1 MKFNKRYSID
11 SLSRGTDEDQHGL
24 MFVNSQGMTDLTGV
38 IVLGASIDTVRQI
51 FSGVP
56 RLDMIERLNGYLE
69 EKENIITLEGRGV
82 WHFSRMSKKSG
93 YRYKLQNNEFGLII
107 LFCSWYGMIDN
118 EGSHLKFELSPHF
131 ILTRTPKQI
140 KDYLG
145 SKIGGLAGLFLD
157 DYKAHGVAIHQAC
170 DYQGFDLPDDFITRF
185 ATSSRTVRNFDGI
198 STLDLSGFSDAVATY
213 GGKSQERNYTIGKP
227 QSVQMCLYGKTQE
240 VIKSDKVDYFYEQW
254 QIYSLGA
261 YDDTKDVRRIEAR
274 VHHTIIREIG
284 LGMGLEFEEFS
295 QVVPYLTDI
304 WRYALQRNRLMVS
317 AKNLS
322 QGYVEPFWQL
332 LMEDVEFYCPAK
344 AVKIVRKKKEAV
356 DPISKNITSVLGN
369 YLSIVARQGLSVE
382 RVMAQLRALHIYD
395 DIVAYYRRRGL
406 SEVDLKNFVK
416 EGLQR
421 RRIYGK
427 AA

>member
-1 MKFNKRYSID
+1 MKLNKRYSID

-38 IVLGASIDTVRQI
+38 TVLGASIDTVRQI

-56 RLDMIERLNGYLE
+56 KLDMLERLNGYLE
-69 EKENIITLEGRGV
+69 EKENVVSVYGV
-82 WHFSRMSKKSG
+82 DWHFSRMSKKSG
-93 YRYKLQNNEFGLII
+93 YRYKLQNNEVGLII

-131 ILTRTPKQI
+131 ILSRSPAAI

-145 SKIGGLAGLFLD
+145 IACLFLEQGF
-157 DYKAHGVAIHQAC
+157 KPHGVAIHLAC
-170 DYQGFDLPDDFITRF
+170 DYQGFDLPHDFINRF

-198 STLDLSGFSDAVATY
+198 STIDLSGFSDAVATY

-240 VIKSDKVDYFYEQW
+240 TIKSDKVDYFNEQW

-261 YDDTKDVRRIEAR
+261 YDDTKDVRRVEAR

-332 LMEDVEFYCPAK
+332 IMQDIQFYCPAK

-369 YLSIVARQGLSVE
+369 YLSIVARQGLSVD
-382 RVMAQLRALHIYD
+382 RVMAQLRALHIYT

-406 SEVDLKNFVK
+406 SETDLRNFVK
-416 EGLQR
+416 QGLQR